1 MLLKVWY
8 FLKAVAPNGFPF
20 AKDALKKSKILE
32 NPMPPIYWTFSRLW
46 ASLRV
51 WWELVWWQ
59 WWRVEKYP
67 SPPETTI
74 NTGVLGDKM
83 KGEGYFAYSISEN
96 WKQRRQERYCFL
108 PHYNSSELYSICFLL
123 HSYKKFPQFFL
134 IVQLFRALLL
144 VLY

>member
-1 MLLKVWY
+1 M
-8 FLKAVAPNGFPF
+8 
-20 AKDALKKSKILE
+20 E

-96 WKQRRQERYCFL
+96 WKQRKQERYCFYL
-108 PHYNSSELYSICFLL
+108 IIILL
-123 HSYKKFPQFFL
+123 HCIVYVACCIAIKSFL
-134 IVQLFRALLL
+134 NFLHRSTISSVITCSLLAGHRNHI
-144 VLY
+144 LYMRCILLIKNW